1 MTSVASTL
9 SYKVLTLSKI
19 NHKDEKMTSIHVFFK
34 KHKFKKHEAQNTEIL
49 RNI

>member
-1 MTSVASTL
+1 MP
-9 SYKVLTLSKI
+9 KI
-19 NHKDEKMTSIHVFFK
+19 QQIAQVNYQMLFLEVTVHVFFK